1 MIFGI
6 DELHES
12 YLSKE
17 NSLEGCDLLRMEHL
31 LPLQIELILQFGVAF
46 FWTITYI
53 WIIYIGFRDRTCGMP
68 IAALCANI
76 TWEFLFSFVM
86 PFHLLQ
92 QIVALLWF
100 LLDCIILLQFLYYS
114 KNLSPKWP
122 IKPIV
127 LSLLVIALLLH
138 YGMANEFHDPEG
150 KYSAFGINLMMSMLF
165 IKMLLRQ
172 DLHGQSIYIAYSKMV
187 GTLCASIWCYS
198 LYPHSILLNMMY
210 ILTFILDVVYILLIY
225 NKSVKIVPRSSTT
238 HRAFY

>member
-1 MIFGI
+1 
-6 DELHES
+6 
-12 YLSKE
+12 
-17 NSLEGCDLLRMEHL
+17 MEHI

-53 WIIYIGFRDRTCGMP
+53 WIIYKGFRDRTYGMP

-86 PFHLLQ
+86 PFHPLQ
-92 QIVALLWF
+92 QIVTLLWF
-100 LLDCIILLQFLYYS
+100 LLDCIILFQFFYFS
-114 KNLSPKWP
+114 KSLSPKWP

-127 LSLLVIALLLH
+127 FSSLGIALLLH
-138 YGMANEFHDPEG
+138 YGMAVEFQDPEG

-165 IKMLLRQ
+165 IKMLLKQ
-172 DLHGQSIYIAYSKMV
+172 DLQGQSIYIAYSKMV

-198 LYPHSILLNMMY
+198 LYPHSILLNIMY
-210 ILTFILDVVYILLIY
+210 ILTFILDVVYILLVY